1 VSREDWQLVDYDVE
15 HHGSLDSTNRRA
27 RELAVEGADRVVV
40 AADEQTGGRGRRG
53 RSWRSPQGGIYLS
66 IVRRPGASA
75 RDAPLFT
82 LAAAVGVARAAR
94 ERGVEARIKWP
105 NDVVVGRGKL
115 AGVLTES
122 ATAGDALAWV
132 IVGVG
137 VNVVAPGVEGA
148 TGLGEHAAREDVDR
162 PAFVAD
168 LLAAFDRVAGDSGT
182 TLSAWRELSDTLGR
196 RVRVETPGGEVV
208 GEAVD
213 VDPPGTL
220 VVETATGRRR
230 VAVGD
235 CEHLRPVGG
244 SDRASDNRR

>member
-1 VSREDWQLVDYDVE
+1 
-15 HHGSLDSTNRRA
+15 
-27 RELAVEGADRVVV
+27 
-40 AADEQTGGRGRRG
+40 
-53 RSWRSPQGGIYLS
+53 
-66 IVRRPGASA
+66 
-75 RDAPLFT
+75 
-82 LAAAVGVARAAR
+82 
-94 ERGVEARIKWP
+94 
-105 NDVVVGRGKL
+105 
-115 AGVLTES
+115 LT
-122 ATAGDALAWV
+122 
-132 IVGVG
+132 
-137 VNVVAPGVEGA
+137 PGVEGA

-196 RVRVETPGGEVV
+196 RVRVETPDGEVV

-213 VDPPGTL
+213 VEPPGTL